1 MLTMTTNVLMLCT
14 HNAARSVLAEAM
26 FNHWAKLLDIDARA
40 FSAGAAPS
48 GRIHPQ
54 ALQALSTAGVEVS
67 QLSSKNMNFFAAP
80 GAPEM
85 RVVITVCD
93 SAAAQPCPIWPGAP
107 VRAHWSY
114 PDPSAAPVHEQFQR
128 FELTRQAIAYRML
141 QLVQLPFAELDN
153 HALQP
158 LVQRIGAS

>member
-1 MLTMTTNVLMLCT
+1 MTTHVLVLCT

-26 FNHWAKLLDIDARA
+26 FNHWAEKLGIDAKA

-48 GRIHPQ
+48 GHVHPQ
-54 ALQALSTAGVEVS
+54 AIAALSAAGVDAS
-67 QLSSKNMNFFAAP
+67 NLSSKSMDLFAQP

-93 SAAAQPCPIWPGAP
+93 SAAAQPCPIWAGAP

-114 PDPSAAPVHEQFQR
+114 PDPSAAPGEEQALR

-141 QLVQLPFAELDN
+141 QLVQLPFAELDH
-153 HALQP
+153 HALQAR
-158 LVQRIGAS
+158 VQSIGRA

>member
-1 MLTMTTNVLMLCT
+1 MTTNVLVLCT
-14 HNAARSVLAEAM
+14 HNSARSVLAEAM
-26 FNHWAKLLDIDARA
+26 FNHWALRLGIDARA

-48 GRIHPQ
+48 GRVHPQ
-54 ALQALSTAGVEVS
+54 ALAALRAANVDVAG
-67 QLSSKNMNFFAAP
+67 LSSKNMDLFAQA

-93 SAAAQPCPIWPGAP
+93 SAAAQPCPMWSGAP

-114 PDPSAAPVHEQFQR
+114 PDPSEAGDAEQPQR

-141 QLVQLPFAELDN
+141 QLVQLPFDQIDN
-153 HALQP
+153 AALQSQ
-158 LVQRIGAS
+158 VRQIGAS

>member
-1 MLTMTTNVLMLCT
+1 MTTHILVLCT
-14 HNAARSVLAEAM
+14 HNSARSVLAEAM
-26 FNHWAKLLDIDARA
+26 FNHWARKLGIDAKA

-54 ALQALSTAGVEVS
+54 AIAALNAAGVEVS
-67 QLSSKNMNFFAAP
+67 GLASKSMDMFAKA

-85 RVVITVCD
+85 GVVITVCD
-93 SAAAQPCPIWPGAP
+93 SAAAQPCPVWPGAP

-114 PDPSAAPVHEQFQR
+114 PDPSAAPEQEQAQH

-153 HALQP
+153 KALQP
-158 LVQRIGAS
+158 LVQRIGES

>member
-1 MLTMTTNVLMLCT
+1 MTTHILVLCT
-14 HNAARSVLAEAM
+14 HNSARSVLAEAM
-26 FNHWAKLLDIDARA
+26 FNHWAQKLGIDARA

-54 ALQALSTAGVEVS
+54 AIAALSAAGIDVS
-67 QLSSKNMNFFAAP
+67 GLSSKNMNLFAEA

-93 SAAAQPCPIWPGAP
+93 SAATQPCPMWPGAP
-107 VRAHWSY
+107 VRAHWNY
-114 PDPSAAPVHEQFQR
+114 PDPSAAPDFEQLQR

-153 HALQP
+153 KALQT
-158 LVQRIGAS
+158 LVQRIGES

>member
-1 MLTMTTNVLMLCT
+1 MSTHILVLCT

-26 FNHWAKLLDIDARA
+26 FNHWAKKLGVDAKA

-54 ALQALSTAGVEVS
+54 ALLALDAAGVERAG
-67 QLSSKNMNFFAAP
+67 LASKHMDLFAQA

-85 RVVITVCD
+85 RVVLTVCD

-107 VRAHWSY
+107 VRGHWSY
-114 PDPSAAPVHEQFQR
+114 PDPSAAPAHEQAQR
-128 FELTRQAIAYRML
+128 FALTRQALGYRML
-141 QLVQLPFAELDN
+141 QLVQLPFAKLDN
-153 HALQP
+153 QALQA
-158 LVQRIGAS
+158 LVQRIGES

>member
-1 MLTMTTNVLMLCT
+1 MTTHILVLCT
-14 HNAARSVLAEAM
+14 HNSARSVLAEAM
-26 FNHWAKLLDIDARA
+26 FNHWARKLGIDAKA

-54 ALQALSTAGVEVS
+54 AIAALNAAGVEVS
-67 QLSSKNMNFFAAP
+67 GLASKGMDMFAKA

-85 RVVITVCD
+85 RLVITVCD
-93 SAAAQPCPIWPGAP
+93 SAAAQPCPVWPGAP

-114 PDPSAAPVHEQFQR
+114 PDPSAAPEQEQAQR

-153 HALQP
+153 KALQL
-158 LVQRIGAS
+158 LVQRIGES